1 MPFVGEQPKSA
12 GAVKVFGRSATTEI
26 DIAAGVFTIAARSG
40 SIEIGV
46 S

>member
-12 GAVKVFGRSATTEI
+12 GAVKVFGRSAITEI

-46 S
+46 T